1 MNLNSIV
8 KMKHLKQL
16 KKIRM
21 RKNMNALH
29 TPFNDKLD
37 ATYSSVKKGSK
48 ETAKVEDF
56 KIM

>member
-1 MNLNSIV
+1 
-8 KMKHLKQL
+8 
-16 KKIRM
+16 
-21 RKNMNALH
+21 MNALH

-56 KIM
+56 KMHLNYVILDLQETDS